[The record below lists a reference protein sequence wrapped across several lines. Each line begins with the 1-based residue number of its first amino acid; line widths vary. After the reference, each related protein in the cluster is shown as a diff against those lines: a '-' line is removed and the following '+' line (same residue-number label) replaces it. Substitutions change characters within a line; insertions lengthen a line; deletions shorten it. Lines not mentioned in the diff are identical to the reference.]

1 MNAKMWHLRNMD
13 FFNDLSNEDYD
24 IIDRDSN
31 MKTIKKGDYIYLEGT
46 SDKNIYFLKS
56 GAVKLTKIRPDGKT
70 LTLDILNKGALF
82 GELNDID
89 PSERDETAQALEDS
103 LICTMKKDNFDALL
117 KKVPLL
123 SKRIYKISGF
133 RFRKIENRLVD
144 LLYSTVEERLAKI
157 LLKLSDDFGVSDNGR
172 RIIKIKLTHNDLSEL
187 IASTRETVTATIKK
201 FKDRGLISYKG
212 KYIALLDKS
221 RLQTISEHV

>member
-24 IIDRDSN
+24 IIDRDSY
-31 MKTIKKGDYIYLEGT
+31 MKTIKKGDYLYLQGT
-46 SDKNIYFLKS
+46 ADKNVYFLKQ
-56 GAVKLTKIRPDGKT
+56 GAVKLTKIRSDGRV
-70 LTLDILNKGALF
+70 LTLDILNKGTLF
-82 GELNDID
+82 GELGDID

-117 KKVPLL
+117 RKVPLL

-157 LLKLSDDFGVSDNGR
+157 LLKLSDDFGVPENGR
-172 RIIKIKLTHNDLSEL
+172 SIIKIKLTHNDFAEL
-187 IASTRETVTATIKK
+187 IASTRETVTATINKL
-201 FKDRGLISYKG
+201 KDQGLISYKG
-212 KYIALLDKS
+212 KHMVLLNKS
-221 RLQTISEHV
+221 RLRSISEHI